1 MAWPA
6 ILAAAVAA
14 GGGLKGLDEQQKGYK
29 TGERVLDSLR
39 NQWGNLELPELN
51 EYDLERFNNLFTPQE
66 VGKTNLSNIQLDP
79 TNLDA
84 QRAALAQLGDISQ
97 GGLTLQDKAN
107 LLDIQNEVARQDA
120 GRQAAIQQ
128 NMAERGMGGG
138 GAELA
143 QRLMSQQAGADRA
156 SANSRNVAAMAQ
168 QRALDAIMQRG
179 QLGGQMRMQ
188 EYGIASD
195 AAAAQDAIDRFNA
208 GQRQEG
214 ERVKQDLEMANKGL
228 SHQEAAQANDIA
240 QQQYQNQFNK
250 LQGQEGITR
259 ARANTTIEKGKDLG
273 KGIGSITDTVTKTI
287 GSW

>member
-1 MAWPA
+1 MVWPA
-6 ILAAAVAA
+6 ILAAAAA
-14 GGGLKGLDEQQKGYK
+14 GGAMKGLGEQQAGYK
-29 TGERVLDSLR
+29 AGERTLDSLR
-39 NQWGNLELPELN
+39 KQWGNLELPELN
-51 EYDLERFNNLFTPQE
+51 EYGLERFNNFFTPQE
-66 VGKTNLSNIQLDP
+66 VGKTNLSDIQLDP

-97 GGLTLQDKAN
+97 GGLTLQDKVN

-120 GRQAAIQQ
+120 ARQGAIQQ

-143 QRLMSQQAGADRA
+143 QRLMAQQAGSDRA
-156 SANSRNVAAMAQ
+156 ANDSRNVAAMAQ

-195 AAAAQDAIDRFNA
+195 AAAAQDAINRFNA

-214 ERVKQDLEMANKGL
+214 QRVAQDLEMANKGL

-240 QQQYQNQFNK
+240 QQQFQNQFNK
-250 LQGQEGITR
+250 LRGQEGITK
-259 ARANTTIEKGKDLG
+259 ASANTSIEKGIDLG
-273 KGIGSITDTVTKTI
+273 KGIGSITDTFTKTM